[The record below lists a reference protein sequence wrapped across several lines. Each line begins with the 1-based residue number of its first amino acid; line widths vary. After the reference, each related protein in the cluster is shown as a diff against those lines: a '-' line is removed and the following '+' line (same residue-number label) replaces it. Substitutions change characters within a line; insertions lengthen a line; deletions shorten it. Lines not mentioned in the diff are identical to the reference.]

1 MPNSDS
7 EDDELAEDLDPEE
20 EDDDTLEG
28 NLATYLG
35 LLETAGEDDEY
46 QSIMYDKDSTTS
58 QKRAKSTV
66 HHFSGENSF
75 SSEYEDDDY
84 DDNGSACESHLE
96 SIKELDDYDDEC
108 YDDDDYD
115 DNNSI
120 ETSAK
125 ATSSPEGD
133 SVSDSS
139 KFSSSMAR
147 RVSAGDRTNA
157 IMSEAQSTIQDSL
170 EADDEI
176 DKIRHARERESYAH
190 KTAGDSKAS
199 PKINGKL
206 NRILGDQIER
216 LKKIQLLYK
225 ESAAD
230 KMLNDQRAL
239 IGEMSNDVDERE
251 NIWDIMCGGG
261 EEQYSDEEN
270 SKNAAG
276 KAPQKNDSCHEV
288 ERRQCKS
295 NAVDNKYGVLQNN
308 DEDGYY
314 VDVRRGK
321 QEKKKALS
329 RNSSGVV
336 DSAQG
341 GSGSVPSNKFDVEER
356 HRAKLSDIVAKRK
369 QEDDEAQ
376 SLQEKANAKRKKF
389 KDALLEKAMRTRA
402 LPGESSDRTFEEI
415 GEIGLRKNL
424 AGLKASSMRARNPS
438 VLTLHEIEEQKKAE
452 DDRVEQIAAI
462 RRKFKEQHKNI
473 LLTLKQKHKE
483 EEKKLELKTL
493 AEEEKTR
500 KRKLRGQ
507 HILAKRAESLLQQV
521 DPLGT
526 GLGGMEDNIPVS
538 STPSLSRR
546 GSGIAVGSGLA
557 GVRAHRAQSAEN
569 TAQHRYRVNCSGAHY
584 GLRIYFRDV
593 DGLSKADWTG
603 VLWSAVLWY
612 CIVTAT
618 VQCSSVQC
626 SAEQYTVVNAQL
638 LSGYFSLFIAQLED
652 MKNVLSCCFQSSNIY
667 ISQCIP
673 SHSMAS
679 HSTYRS

>member
-20 EDDDTLEG
+20 EDDDDTLEG

-58 QKRAKSTV
+58 QKQAKSTV
-66 HHFSGENSF
+66 HHFSGENSL

-96 SIKELDDYDDEC
+96 SIKELDDYDEEC
-108 YDDDDYD
+108 YDDDEYD

-133 SVSDSS
+133 SYSNSS

-147 RVSAGDRTNA
+147 RVSGGDRTSA

-170 EADDEI
+170 EAHDEI
-176 DKIRHARERESYAH
+176 DEIPRASEREGYTH
-190 KTAGDSKAS
+190 KTTGESKSS

-230 KMLNDQRAL
+230 KMLKDQRAL
-239 IGEMSNDVDERE
+239 AGGTSNDVDERE

-261 EEQYSDEEN
+261 EEQHSDDETF
-270 SKNAAG
+270 KNAPS
-276 KAPQKNDSCHEV
+276 KTLKKNVDCHEKD
-288 ERRQCKS
+288 RRQSKS
-295 NAVDNKYGVLQNN
+295 NAAENNYGVLQNN

-321 QEKKKALS
+321 QEKKKVLS
-329 RNSSGVV
+329 RNSSGVM

-341 GSGSVPSNKFDVEER
+341 GLSSVPSNKFDVEER

-402 LPGESSDRTFEEI
+402 LPEEPSDRTFEEI

-424 AGLKASSMRARNPS
+424 EGLKASSMRTRNPS
-438 VLTLHEIEEQKKAE
+438 VLTLYEIEEQKKAE

-473 LLTLKQKHKE
+473 LITLMHKHKE
-483 EEKKLELKTL
+483 EEKKVELKNL
-493 AEEEKTR
+493 AEEEKMR

-507 HILAKRAESLLQQV
+507 HIRAKRAESLLQQA

-526 GLGGMEDNIPVS
+526 GVGGMEDNIPVN

-569 TAQHRYRVNCSGAHY
+569 SAQHRYCVECSRFFY
-584 GLRIYFRDV
+584 
-593 DGLSKADWTG
+593 
-603 VLWSAVLWY
+603 
-612 CIVTAT
+612 
-618 VQCSSVQC
+618 
-626 SAEQYTVVNAQL
+626 
-638 LSGYFSLFIAQLED
+638 
-652 MKNVLSCCFQSSNIY
+652 
-667 ISQCIP
+667 
-673 SHSMAS
+673 
-679 HSTYRS
+679 